1 METQK
6 SDQCSYFLKLLDSHE
21 NAPNFYSETL
31 EYIVLLF
38 KCDKAALEK
47 ELERYI

>member
-1 METQK
+1 MEKQK
-6 SDQCSYFLKLLDSHE
+6 SEQCSYFLKLLDSHE

-31 EYIVLLF
+31 EYVVFLF
-38 KCDKAALEK
+38 KCDKTDLEK

>member
-1 METQK
+1 MKIQK
-6 SDQCSYFLKLLDSHE
+6 SEQCSYFLKLLDLHE

-31 EYIVLLF
+31 EYVVLLF
-38 KCDKAALEK
+38 KCDKADLEK